1 MRIYMNIENI
11 ICNKEDYL
19 IEMPEK
25 LNHNEFFID
34 LTNIIVKREQR
45 LADINREKLN
55 RKGIWSHK

>member
-1 MRIYMNIENI
+1 MNIENI
-11 ICNKEDYL
+11 IRNKEDYL
-19 IEMPEK
+19 IEMPKK

-45 LADINREKLN
+45 LANINREKLN